1 MPFTEAENLAITRTQ
16 LDGVFFQTFEAVE
29 DTGMGNITVENGA
42 IFKVVNTTHSAYIH
56 MVNMGTG
63 LWSNISESQ
72 TVPSDTPKVRNQNTV
87 LVQDFAQK
95 IEISKNLF
103 DDNMFNVWSEDVS
116 EFATMARV
124 TQDTTGFGL
133 FRGGFTT
140 TLTPDGVAWF
150 SASHVTISGATVSN
164 LITGPLTTT
173 TLNNAMVSLRE
184 QKNQRGVIR
193 GSLGKYLI
201 VAMAGWKN
209 AIEITQSVLV
219 SDTANNAVNVYR
231 SISMGGLQVMTSPY
245 LGAAAGGSDTA
256 WFLLSQYHG
265 VKRVIR
271 QGVQTA
277 LTSWEFSDN
286 RTYKYQGNFRET
298 YFVADYAGAVGSTGL

>member
-1 MPFTEAENLAITRTQ
+1 MFTSEENLAITRTE
-16 LDGVFFQTFEAVE
+16 LDSVFFQEFESV
-29 DTGMGNITVENGA
+29 DTTELGNITVENGK
-42 IFKVVNTTHSAYIH
+42 IFKVVTTTHSAYIH

-63 LWSNISESQ
+63 LWSNIDETQ
-72 TVPSDTPKVRNQNTV
+72 TVPSDTPKVRNKNTV

-103 DDNMFNVWSEDVS
+103 DDNMHDVWAEDVR

-150 SASHVTISGATVSN
+150 SASHVTLSGETVSN
-164 LITGPLTTT
+164 LITGALTDA
-173 TLNNAMVSLRE
+173 TLNDAIVALRE

-193 GSLGKYLI
+193 GSVLKYL
-201 VAMAGWKN
+201 VVSVDGFKN

-219 SDTANNAVNVYR
+219 SDTANNAINMYR
-231 SISMGGLQVMTSPY
+231 SLMGIECMTSPY
-245 LGAAAGGSDTA
+245 LGAAAGGSDGA
-256 WFLLSQYHG
+256 WFALSMYHG

-271 QGVQTA
+271 QGVETA
-277 LTSWEFSDN
+277 LTPWQYSTN
-286 RTYKYQGNFRET
+286 RSYIYQGNFRET
-298 YFVADYAGAVGSTGL
+298 YFVADWAGSVGSTG

>member
-1 MPFTEAENLAITRTQ
+1 MFTEAENLAITRTA
-16 LDGVFFQTFEAVE
+16 LDSVFFQTFEAVDNSE
-29 DTGMGNITVENGA
+29 LGNITVENGK
-42 IFKVVNTTHSAYIH
+42 IFKVVSTTHSAYIH

-63 LWSNISESQ
+63 LWSNISETE

-95 IEISKNLF
+95 ILISKNLF
-103 DDNMFNVWSEDVS
+103 DDNMHDVWAEDVR

-133 FRGGFTT
+133 LRGAFTT

-150 SASHVTISGATVSN
+150 SASHVLLSGETVSN
-164 LITGPLTTT
+164 LISGPLTPT
-173 TLNNAMVSLRE
+173 TLNTALVRLRE

-193 GSLGKYLI
+193 GSMGKYLI
-201 VAMAGWKN
+201 VAPAGFKN
-209 AIEITQSVLV
+209 ACEITQSVLV
-219 SDTANNAVNVYR
+219 SDSANNAVNIYR
-231 SISMGGLQVMTSPY
+231 SLMGIEVMTSPY

-277 LTSWEFSDN
+277 LTSWEYSDN
-286 RTYKYQGNFRET
+286 RSYKYQGNFRET
-298 YFVADYAGAVGSTGL
+298 YFVADFAGSVGSTGL